1 MRLST
6 TIVTGLATAALAS
19 AAFAQRVPALKVDI
33 AGPPAPKPFW
43 VHDDG
48 TIEVNETGV
57 HLIFDSWD
65 AYIASDWFRDHGRRC
80 GVTENGPG
88 PVGEA
93 EEEPGGVAGGS
104 PTDCNCSRTNPSAIY
119 DADNGPLYRI
129 PVVWHVLQNS
139 SGSQGYVSPACI
151 ERQIEILNEDF
162 NAIAGSNG
170 EEGWP
175 CQIEFFLATEDENGN
190 PTDGIT
196 YTQNTT
202 WFNDGGTYYN
212 SLAWD
217 TKRFMNV
224 YSNTASGNLGYVPA
238 LGCENIDGQ
247 NADRVVVLYQAV
259 GNCATI
265 GSFNLGRTL
274 THEVGHYLGLY
285 HTFQDGCA
293 NASNC
298 YQNGD
303 RICDT
308 NPQGSPTSTCS
319 SSASCGAQH
328 NNQRNYMDY
337 SVDICMNNFTFE
349 QHLRMRCI
357 LDHYRVELPCDD
369 CGAAPEN
376 DDCAGALPLAIGPN
390 EGTTSGATT
399 SGVTAPLGCSTSS
412 GGQVE
417 NDVWYTWTAPDNG
430 FLTVGTCG
438 APFDSRI
445 VVWNG
450 SACPSTGGSVAG
462 CSDSDCGDDGVATML
477 VLGGASY
484 VIQVGSPSGGSGT
497 FTLDVQFDEIT
508 NPPANDDCA
517 DALVVTD
524 GTTTFTNVDATG
536 SGFDDPLGCSTV
548 GGPQVEAD
556 VWFEWTAGCTGFAT
570 FATCGSAFNSRLA
583 VYNAA
588 CPTGPTSA
596 LACADT
602 GCGDDASVQTLV
614 LEGQT
619 VLIRV
624 GSPDGSEGD
633 GVLDIVCVPIGGNDC
648 PEDLNGDG
656 IVNGA
661 DLGLMLG
668 AWGTSD
674 PDADVNDDGL
684 VNGADLGLL
693 LGAWGDC

>member
-1 MRLST
+1 MRHSST
-6 TIVTGLATAALAS
+6 ILTGLATAALAS
-19 AAFAQRVPALKVDI
+19 AAFAQRVPAPKAEI
-33 AGPPAPKPFW
+33 AGPPAPAPFW

-48 TIEVNETGV
+48 TIEINEADGRM
-57 HLIFDSWD
+57 IFESWD
-65 AYIASDWFRDHGRRC
+65 QYIASDWFRDHGRRC
-80 GVTENGPG
+80 GLPPEEFR
-88 PVGEA
+88 PVGE
-93 EEEPGGVAGGS
+93 ELPGGVAGGS
-104 PTDCNCSRTNPSAIY
+104 SNDCSCSRTNPSAIY

-139 SGSQGYVSPACI
+139 AGTQGYISPACI

-170 EEGWP
+170 SAGWP
-175 CQIEFFLATEDENGN
+175 CQIQFFLATEDENGN

-202 WFNDGGTYYN
+202 WFNDSGTYYN
-212 SLAWD
+212 TLAWD

-238 LGCENIDGQ
+238 LGCSNIDGQ
-247 NADRVVVLYQAV
+247 NQDRVVVLYQAV

-265 GSFNLGRTL
+265 GQYNLGRTL
-274 THEVGHYLGLY
+274 THEVGHYLGLE
-285 HTFQDGCA
+285 HTFTGGCA
-293 NASNC
+293 SASNC

-303 RICDT
+303 LICDT
-308 NPQGSPTSTCS
+308 NPESSPNYTGCNRSTC
-319 SSASCGAQH
+319 GTPDPV
-328 NNQRNYMDY
+328 RNYMDY
-337 SVDICMNNFTFE
+337 SVDSCMNNFTFE

-357 LDHYRVELPCDD
+357 LDHYRVELPCTD

-376 DDCAGALPLAIGPN
+376 DECAGALPLAIGPN

-399 SGVTAPLGCSTSS
+399 SGVDAPLNCSSVT
-412 GGQVE
+412 GGQVQ
-417 NDVWYTWTAPDNG
+417 NDVWYTWTAPDDG
-430 FLTVGTCG
+430 FATMGACG
-438 APFDSRI
+438 APFNARL

-450 SACPSTGGSVAG
+450 SACPSTGGSVAA
-462 CSDSDCGDDGVATML
+462 CSDDDCGDDPVTTFL

-484 VIQVGSPSGGSGT
+484 VIQVGSPNGGAGN
-497 FTLDVQFDEIT
+497 FTLNLQFDEIT

-517 DALVVTD
+517 DAMVVSE
-524 GTTTFTNVDATG
+524 GTTTFTTLDATG
-536 SGFDDPLGCSTV
+536 SGFDDPLSCSTV
-548 GGPQVEAD
+548 AGPQVYAD

-570 FATCGSAFNSRLA
+570 FSTCGSAFNSRLS
-583 VYNAA
+583 VYNAV
-588 CPTGPTSA
+588 CPTGPTSVI
-596 LACADT
+596 ACADT
-602 GCGDDASVQTLV
+602 GCGDDGTATTLV

-619 VLIRV
+619 VYIRV
-624 GSPDGSEGD
+624 GSPDQTDGD
-633 GVLDIVCVPIGGNDC
+633 GVLTITCEPVGGGC
-648 PEDLNGDG
+648 PEDLNNDD
-656 IVNGA
+656 IINGA

-674 PDADVNDDGL
+674 PDADLNDDGL